1 MEMITVLEY
10 LLHRERLKVLEV
22 SSQEKKRLLG
32 DNIEVF
38 QYLKGA
44 YRKHGKWGSDFL
56 LKSVV
61 LEHGVLL
68 LN

>member
-1 MEMITVLEY
+1 MITVLEY

-44 YRKHGKWGSDFL
+44 YRKHGK
-56 LKSVV
+56 
-61 LEHGVLL
+61 
-68 LN
+68 

>member
-10 LLHRERLKVLEV
+10 LSHRERLKELEIF
-22 SSQEKKRLLG
+22 SQEKKRLLG
-32 DNIEVF
+32 DNIEAF
-38 QYLKGA
+38 HYLKGA

-61 LEHGVLL
+61 LVQG
-68 LN
+68 